1 MVELLGAVERRSR
14 WERFGGEEG
23 SMKFGVNIVNH
34 GWVAEPE
41 HFRGWARFPEWAGL
55 HAALV
60 SDHVAV
66 TPDVA
71 EP

>member
-1 MVELLGAVERRSR
+1 
-14 WERFGGEEG
+14 
-23 SMKFGVNIVNH
+23 MKFGVNIVNH